1 MAKTYRTIAE
11 RAGKWWTITV
21 PEVPVHTQA
30 KRLDQVEAMAAD
42 ALALV
47 FDVDPADV
55 EIELEVVLDADGRA
69 ALDLAA
75 EARQAADASAAAASA
90 AAQNAAR
97 TLHEQ
102 GLPMRDVGLIM
113 GLSHQRVHQL
123 IHA

>member
-11 RAGKWWTITV
+11 RAGKCWTITV